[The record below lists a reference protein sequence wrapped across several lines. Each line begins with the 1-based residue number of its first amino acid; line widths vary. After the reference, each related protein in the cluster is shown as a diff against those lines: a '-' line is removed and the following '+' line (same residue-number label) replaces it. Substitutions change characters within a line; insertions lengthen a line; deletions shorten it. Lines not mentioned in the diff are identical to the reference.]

1 MAEKST
7 VARPYAQAIFD
18 LARSQGALREWSDS
32 LQLLAAIAVD
42 GRVQRLITNPRV
54 RGDQLQSLLLDIGG
68 ARFTPGVQNL
78 IKVLIVNRR
87 LVLLPE
93 IAALYEF
100 YRAEAER
107 TMQAEVVSAFPVS
120 DEQQKNIAAALKKR
134 LGRDISLTCKVD
146 SDLVGGA
153 IIRAGDLVID
163 GSVKGQLAKLSGAL
177 AR

>member
-18 LARSQGALREWSDS
+18 LAHSQGALHEWSDS
-32 LQLLAAIAVD
+32 LQLVAAITAD
-42 GRVQRLITNPRV
+42 IRVQRLIANPRV
-54 RGDQLQSLLLDIGG
+54 RGDRLQSLLLDIGG
-68 ARFTPGVQNL
+68 ARLTPGVQNL
-78 IKVLIVNRR
+78 IKVLIVNHR

-120 DEQQKNIAAALKKR
+120 EEQQKNIAAALKKR
-134 LGRDISLTCKVD
+134 LGRDVSLTCKVD
-146 SDLVGGA
+146 SDLLGGA

-163 GSVKGQLAKLSGAL
+163 GSVKGQLVKLSGAL
-177 AR
+177 RG